1 MEMINLT
8 PALQEHD
15 QLRADIYALL
25 GNLLRSAPSAE
36 TLEWLSTL
44 TPDNDDSGSM
54 ADAWSALALTANY
67 ATEASIADEY
77 QDLFIGVGRGELMP
91 FGCWYLTGSLMEKPL
106 VQLRN
111 DLTQLGYVRQPDVY
125 EPEDHI
131 AALCEVM
138 SLMILNHHGYSQQHT
153 FWQRHIAPWARK
165 FFSDLQ
171 HAKRAVFYSPI
182 GLLGE
187 HFVQKEADYFQ
198 QLSPAELTTVSASH
212 NKNSG

>member
-1 MEMINLT
+1 
-8 PALQEHD
+8 
-15 QLRADIYALL
+15 
-25 GNLLRSAPSAE
+25 
-36 TLEWLSTL
+36 
-44 TPDNDDSGSM
+44 M

-111 DLTQLGYVRQPDVY
+111 DLAQLGYVRQPDVY

-138 SLMILNHHGYSQQHT
+138 SLMILHHHGYSQQHT
-153 FWQRHIAPWARK
+153 FWQRHLAPWAGK